1 MKNISAWQNRRV
13 VITKD
18 CLSFAFVN
26 HHEEVDRIP
35 LSGIEY
41 IKANEEIGAMDIE
54 VESSHEHFC
63 LQIATDPDGLNS
75 GRSYYMRTSSQ
86 KTYDDLFPTLVK
98 YTKAAR
104 KQAQASTLFQ
114 RVQVRVRKFYARFI
128 CQAIFAMIIIGVS
141 AATCRQ
147 FFPLSFRAIQV
158 FSRGPDFSAHR
169 VSSAPSW
176 SRSTQASSPTPTAPP
191 PTSAL
196 SSTV

>member
-1 MKNISAWQNRRV
+1 MLVVLIVCSLFMKNISAWQNRRV

-75 GRSYYMRTSSQ
+75 GRSYYLRTSSK
-86 KTYDDLFPTLVK
+86 KTYDELFPILVK

-104 KQAQASTLFQ
+104 KHAQASTWFQ
-114 RVQVRVRKFYARFI
+114 RVQVRVRKIYGRFI
-128 CQAIFAMIIIGVS
+128 CQSIFAMIIIGVS
-141 AATCRQ
+141 AATCLRI
-147 FFPLSFRAIQV
+147 FFSFI
-158 FSRGPDFSAHR
+158 
-169 VSSAPSW
+169 
-176 SRSTQASSPTPTAPP
+176 SRSPKFMQSS
-191 PTSAL
+191 
-196 SSTV
+196 